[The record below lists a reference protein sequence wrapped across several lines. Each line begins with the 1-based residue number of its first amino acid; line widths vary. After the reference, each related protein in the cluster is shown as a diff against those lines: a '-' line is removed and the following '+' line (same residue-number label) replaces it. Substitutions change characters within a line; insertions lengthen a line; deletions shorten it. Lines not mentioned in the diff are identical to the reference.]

1 MCNISVIIPFY
12 KGNKYLTGLVMLLN
26 VEILLIDLVQAIVVN
41 VNIKKLE
48 ESILKK

>member
-1 MCNISVIIPFY
+1 
-12 KGNKYLTGLVMLLN
+12 MLLN